1 MGATTVCTWYWAIL
15 GSALGVAGL
24 MAVFWRCQRG
34 HTRQE
39 HRKLVELTARLEETV
54 RLRTREL
61 DERNVALQEEVEARR
76 RQAEALRLADTVFES
91 AAEAIIVTDAD
102 NNIVRVNPAF
112 TAITG
117 YTPAEVMGRNPRLL
131 KSGRH
136 GPEFYR
142 ELWSDLDRIGHW
154 EGEIW
159 NRCKNGDIRVEWLS
173 ITKILNGQGCVRH
186 LAVFH
191 DITRRKEA
199 EEQLRFKA
207 HHDALTELPNRG
219 LFMDRLQIAIN
230 QARRYH
236 RNFALLFIDLDRF
249 KEVNDSLGHSA
260 GDQLLVEVAQR
271 LGSCVRETDTV
282 ARLGGDEFA
291 IILSE
296 MTSDDEAEQ
305 VARRAV
311 DLLNEPYHL
320 DAGTARI
327 SGCVGIA
334 QYPVHGREVEQL
346 LHNADSALYA
356 AKEGGR
362 NTYRVYAP
370 PNRNGKAQVDL
381 I

>member
-1 MGATTVCTWYWAIL
+1 MACLWYWLI
-15 GSALGVAGL
+15 LGVATGTALL
-24 MAVFWRCQRG
+24 MALFW
-34 HTRQE
+34 HRQFVRTKNE
-39 HRKLVELTARLEETV
+39 HQALTELMGKLEETV
-54 RLRTREL
+54 AVRTREL
-61 DERNVALQEEVEARR
+61 GERNVALQREIEERK
-76 RQAEALRLADTVFES
+76 RQEDALLVADTVFES

-117 YTPAEVMGRNPRLL
+117 YTPAEVMGCNPRLL

-142 ELWSDLDRIGHW
+142 EMWGELNRRGHW

-159 NRCKNGDIRVEWLS
+159 NRYRNGDIRVEWLS
-173 ITKILNGQGCVRH
+173 IAKIEDGDGLAKH

-199 EEQLRFKA
+199 EELLRFKA
-207 HHDALTELPNRG
+207 HHDALTELPNRE
-219 LFMDRLQIAIN
+219 LFKDRLQTAIN

-236 RNFALLFIDLDRF
+236 RNFALLLIDLDRF
-249 KEVNDSLGHSA
+249 KEVNDSLGHTA
-260 GDQLLVEVAQR
+260 GDQLLVEAAQR

-296 MTSDDEAEQ
+296 MTADDEAEQ
-305 VARRAV
+305 IAQRAV
-311 DLLNEPYHL
+311 SLLNEPYHL
-320 DAGTARI
+320 DAGTTRI

-334 QYPVHGREVEQL
+334 LYPLHGRESDQL
-346 LHNADSALYA
+346 LRNADSALYA
-356 AKEGGR
+356 AKESGR
-362 NTYRVYAP
+362 NTYRVF
-370 PNRNGKAQVDL
+370 AQRDRDGEL
-381 I
+381 QGNLL

>member
-173 ITKILNGQGCVRH
+173 IAKILNGQDCVRH

-236 RNFALLFIDLDRF
+236 RNFAQRYAALPAPMRADLAALSLHDKELGGLDARLILVHGRNDTLIPWPESLALAAAFPPTQARVFLLDA
-249 KEVNDSLGHSA
+249 VLGHVDIS
-260 GDQLLVEVAQR
+260 LSHVLSWRFLTVE
-271 LGSCVRETDTV
+271 LPDIVRM
-282 ARLGGDEFA
+282 A
-291 IILSE
+291 
-296 MTSDDEAEQ
+296 
-305 VARRAV
+305 RAV
-311 DLLNEPYHL
+311 DALLAE
-320 DAGTARI
+320 
-327 SGCVGIA
+327 
-334 QYPVHGREVEQL
+334 RE
-346 LHNADSALYA
+346 SR
-356 AKEGGR
+356 G
-362 NTYRVYAP
+362 
-370 PNRNGKAQVDL
+370 
-381 I
+381 

>member
-1 MGATTVCTWYWAIL
+1 MNETAASSWYWVVMGLAVAV
-15 GSALGVAGL
+15 ALL
-24 MAVFWRCQRG
+24 MAIFW
-34 HTRQE
+34 HRQFLRARHE
-39 HRKLVELTARLEETV
+39 HRALAELTGRLEEAIQS
-54 RLRTREL
+54 RTREVE
-61 DERNVALQEEVEARR
+61 ERNAALQREVEERR
-76 RQAEALRLADTVFES
+76 HHEDALRVADTVFES

-117 YTPAEVMGRNPRLL
+117 YTPAEVMGRNPKLL

-142 ELWSDLDRIGHW
+142 EMWSDLNRLGHW

-159 NRCKNGDIRVEWLS
+159 NRYKNGDIRVEWLS
-173 ITKILNGQGCVRH
+173 IAKIRDGEGVAQH
-186 LAVFH
+186 LGIFH

-199 EEQLRFKA
+199 EELLRFKA
-207 HHDALTELPNRG
+207 HHDALTELPNRE
-219 LFMDRLQIAIN
+219 LFKDRLQTAIN

-236 RNFALLFIDLDRF
+236 RNFALLLIDLDRF
-249 KEVNDSLGHSA
+249 KEVNDSLGHTA
-260 GDQLLVEVAQR
+260 GDQLLVEAAQR
-271 LGSCVRETDTV
+271 LASCVRETDTV

-296 MTSDDEAEQ
+296 MTNDEEAEQ
-305 VARRAV
+305 VAQRAV
-311 DLLNEPYHL
+311 SLLNEPYHL

-334 QYPVHGREVEQL
+334 LYPVHGRESDPL
-346 LHNADSALYA
+346 LRNADSALYA

-362 NTYRVYAP
+362 NTYRIYAP
-370 PNRNGKAQVDL
+370 LNHNGSKQPDL